1 MGKIAVVDS
10 GSTKSDWVVFDD
22 KTEERFVSEGM
33 NPRVRSLSE
42 LQDIGEKAIPER
54 IAENVSEIHFY
65 GTACSA
71 KENIEK
77 VQKALQSVFQNAGK
91 VVVDHDLMGA
101 ARATCG
107 SDRGITVIL
116 GTGSNSCS
124 FDGNQIIDNVKSLG
138 YYMGDEGSATHIAK
152 LLVQGYFYREM
163 PANEKKAFEAF
174 TDTQSL
180 IERVYASSKPNFE
193 LAKLA
198 EFVPQ
203 QNGSEYVQDLVRK
216 SFEEFVSR
224 QLSHYKNFSS
234 SVRSIG
240 SVAFY
245 NRKILSE
252 VLNKYGF
259 QLDKAVQKPIDELVK
274 YHRNEANQ

>member
-10 GSTKSDWVVFDD
+10 GSTKSNWVVFDD
-22 KTEERFVSEGM
+22 KTEERFNSQGM

-42 LQDIGEKAIPER
+42 LQNIGENAIPGD
-54 IAENVSEIHFY
+54 IANKITEIYFY

-77 VQKALQSVFQNAGK
+77 VKKALQSVFQNAGK

-124 FDGNQIIDNVKSLG
+124 FDGNKIIDNVKSLG

-163 PANEKKAFEAF
+163 PADEKRAFETF
-174 TDTQSL
+174 TDDQNL

-198 EFVPQ
+198 QFVAQ
-203 QNGSEYVQDLVRK
+203 QSGSEYVQSIVRK

-224 QLSHYKNFSS
+224 QLVHYSNFSS

-240 SVAFY
+240 SVAYY
-245 NRKILSE
+245 NRTILSE

>member
-22 KTEERFVSEGM
+22 NTEERYVSEGM
-33 NPRVRSLSE
+33 NPRVRTLIE
-42 LQDIGEKAIPER
+42 LQDIGKKAIPRE
-54 IAENVSEIHFY
+54 IAENVSEIYFY

-71 KENIEK
+71 KENIKK
-77 VQKALQSVFQNAGK
+77 VESALQSVFRNAGK

-116 GTGSNSCS
+116 GTGSNSCL
-124 FDGNQIIDNVKSLG
+124 FDGNQIVDNVKSLG

-163 PANEKKAFEAF
+163 PRAEKAAFEKF

-193 LAKLA
+193 LAMLA
-198 EFVPQ
+198 GFVAQ
-203 QNGSEYVQDLVRK
+203 QDGSEYVQSIVK
-216 SFEEFVSR
+216 SSFEEFVSR
-224 QLSHYKNFSS
+224 QLGHYKNFSS

-252 VLNKYGF
+252 VLNEYGF